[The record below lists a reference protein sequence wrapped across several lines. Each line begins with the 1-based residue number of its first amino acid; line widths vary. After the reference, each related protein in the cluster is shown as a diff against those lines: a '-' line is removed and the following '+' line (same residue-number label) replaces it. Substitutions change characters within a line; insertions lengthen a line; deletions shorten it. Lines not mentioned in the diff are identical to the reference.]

1 MASVAPLY
9 LSPVAIRS
17 IDDHTVRTLLGIGIE
32 VDEPALELK
41 QLGANTA
48 ELRVPGAILF
58 DRKSQSN
65 YGNVIGTLRRD
76 GSVEMQTAL
85 AASPLQKRLT
95 VIGEYALGGTI
106 VYYGTALMSVETL
119 SSITGQSPERVN
131 VGVVKLRE
139 GPVNAAFRPR
149 ASAAS
154 AGRWRSP
161 WRRRPLCSW
170 SSGSGKARRRSAF
183 YSTSAPRS
191 DS

>member
-1 MASVAPLY
+1 MLRAHPSVASVAPLY

-95 VIGEYALGGTI
+95 VIGEYALGGT
-106 VYYGTALMSVETL
+106 SVC
-119 SSITGQSPERVN
+119 I
-131 VGVVKLRE
+131 
-139 GPVNAAFRPR
+139 PVPR
-149 ASAAS
+149 
-154 AGRWRSP
+154 
-161 WRRRPLCSW
+161 
-170 SSGSGKARRRSAF
+170 
-183 YSTSAPRS
+183 
-191 DS
+191 